1 MAAYRRSM
9 TLLLLKALYHQAGHE
24 HIRRVGI
31 HFSVSSGYY
40 CTVDGDVTLDQDF
53 LDKVEA
59 RMRELV
65 AQKVPIDK
73 KTIGTDDAI
82 ALFSQYGMKDKEKL
96 FHYRRASKVN
106 IYDMGGF
113 EDYYYGYMIPDTSY
127 LGAFSLHLYEDGF
140 VLQMPQRKDPK
151 TVPAFEPENKM
162 FRVRKESLKWGEM
175 LEIPTVGLLNDYIVH
190 HGIHDL
196 ILIQEALQEKKLRR
210 LPERSPKIQIKRSL

>member
-1 MAAYRRSM
+1 
-9 TLLLLKALYHQAGHE
+9 
-24 HIRRVGI
+24 
-31 HFSVSSGYY
+31 
-40 CTVDGDVTLDQDF
+40 
-53 LDKVEA
+53 
-59 RMRELV
+59 
-65 AQKVPIDK
+65 
-73 KTIGTDDAI
+73 
-82 ALFSQYGMKDKEKL
+82 MKDKEKL

-190 HGIHDL
+190 HLHPPVCLPG
-196 ILIQEALQEKKLRR
+196 LQNSYP
-210 LPERSPKIQIKRSL
+210 PESDAVSVRVRKAGSKADEKRSSFRKKTDRRS

>member
-1 MAAYRRSM
+1 
-9 TLLLLKALYHQAGHE
+9 
-24 HIRRVGI
+24 
-31 HFSVSSGYY
+31 
-40 CTVDGDVTLDQDF
+40 
-53 LDKVEA
+53 
-59 RMRELV
+59 MRELV

-151 TVPAFEPENKM
+151 YRFRLGEVTKCSVFEKN
-162 FRVRKESLKWGEM
+162 RSNGERCS
-175 LEIPTVGLLNDYIVH
+175 
-190 HGIHDL
+190 
-196 ILIQEALQEKKLRR
+196 KF
-210 LPERSPKIQIKRSL
+210 LP